1 MPITIMKQSK
11 LTPNPYFIPPPT
23 VLPENDFFQTE
34 DFGTLCICALRYCHG
49 RKTYMPSLVI
59 SIVTPF
65 LQKFSDKDIGVMQN
79 DCKYQEQFNLYG
91 DESIDKPVWLQ
102 WKSAVEEEISRRN
115 ALK

>member
-1 MPITIMKQSK
+1 
-11 LTPNPYFIPPPT
+11 
-23 VLPENDFFQTE
+23 
-34 DFGTLCICALRYCHG
+34 
-49 RKTYMPSLVI
+49 MPSLVI